1 MLLYASQYWP
11 GSQFA
16 GGSAHVVAGV
26 AKATAAPASTSA
38 LANRPIRIFTS
49 DLLESDVKPLID
61 NGSLVPR
68 FGSV

>member
-16 GGSAHVVAGV
+16 GGSAQLEAGV
-26 AKATAAPASTSA
+26 ANATAAPASTSA
-38 LANRPIRIFTS
+38 LANRPIRLLTS
-49 DLLESDVKPLID
+49 NLLESDVKPPD
-61 NGSLVPR
+61 NDGFTLAT

>member
-1 MLLYASQYWP
+1 MLLYPSQYWP

-16 GGSAHVVAGV
+16 GGSAQLVAGV
-26 AKATAAPASTSA
+26 AIATAAPARTRA
-38 LANRPIRIFTS
+38 LASRPIRFFTS
-49 DLLESDVKPLID
+49 DLLESDVKPLNN

>member
-16 GGSAHVVAGV
+16 GGSAQLVAGV
-26 AKATAAPASTSA
+26 AKAAAAPARTSA
-38 LANRPIRIFTS
+38 LATRPIRFLTS
-49 DLLESDVKPLID
+49 DLLESDVKPLTN